1 MSEFTIEGIEEKTAT
16 LESRLKQDRDVWSLK
31 ITEIVR
37 NIKDITLLSET
48 QVLMLSYRQMLLD
61 KISDMKGNLYRRN
74 GDYES
79 FYKTRFRFYTLDYDI
94 KLTGGE
100 KDRFVKTDLMPLK
113 RQINILETHLEFYS
127 ECIRTLDNMA
137 FAIKNR
143 ITLHTNDTL

>member
-1 MSEFTIEGIEEKTAT
+1 MSDFVIEGIEEKTAA
-16 LESRLKQDRDVWSLK
+16 LEGKLKQDREVWSSK

-37 NIKDITLLSET
+37 NIKDVTLLSET

-61 KISDMKGNLYRRN
+61 KISDMKSNLYRRN

-79 FYKTRFRFYTLDYDI
+79 LYKTRFRFYTLEYDI

>member
-1 MSEFTIEGIEEKTAT
+1 MSEFTIEGIEEKTTT
-16 LESRLKQDRDVWSLK
+16 LESRLKQDRDVWRLK
-31 ITEIVR
+31 ITEIIR

-79 FYKTRFRFYTLDYDI
+79 YYKTRFRFYTLDYDI